1 MSPDRT
7 QDFLASLVHEL
18 CRLPRETEW
27 VEFKHNDAEPEEI
40 GEYISALA
48 NSAALVGKA
57 SAYLVWGVRDSDHAI
72 VGTTF
77 SPRAT
82 KVGNEELENWLLHL
96 LAPKIHFQF
105 FEVAVED
112 QPIVVLEIERAFRH
126 PVQFKSHEFVRV
138 GSYKKPLK
146 KHPEKE
152 RDLWR
157 IFDQTPFEA
166 GIAKEHACA
175 EDDAVHP
182 MVGCPQSR
190 PIHLMSSRRF
200 ESLRDRLFN
209 SSCKWPILYEYPY
222 LMGT

>member
-7 QDFLASLVHEL
+7 QDFPAGLLHEL
-18 CRLPRETEW
+18 CRLPRETKW

-57 SAYLVWGVRDSDHAI
+57 SAGMVWGVQDSDHAT
-72 VGTTF
+72 VGMAF
-77 SPRAT
+77 SPHAT
-82 KVGNEELENWLLHL
+82 KVGNEEL
-96 LAPKIHFQF
+96 KT
-105 FEVAVED
+105 
-112 QPIVVLEIERAFRH
+112 ERAFRH

-175 EDDAVHP
+175 QDDAVHP
-182 MVGCPQSR
+182 MMGWPQTR
-190 PIHLMSSRRF
+190 PIHLMSRRRF
-200 ESLRDRLFN
+200 EPLRGRLFN
-209 SSCKWPILYEYPY
+209 SACKWPILYRHPY

>member
-27 VEFKHNDAEPEEI
+27 VELKHNDAEPEEI

-57 SAYLVWGVRDSDHAI
+57 SAYLAWGVRDSDHAV

-77 SPRAT
+77 SPHAT
-82 KVGNEELENWLLHL
+82 KVGNEE
-96 LAPKIHFQF
+96 
-105 FEVAVED
+105 
-112 QPIVVLEIERAFRH
+112 LEIERAFRH

-175 EDDAVHP
+175 QDDAVHP
-182 MVGCPQSR
+182 MMGWPQTR
-190 PIHLMSSRRF
+190 PIHLMSRRRF
-200 ESLRDRLFN
+200 EPLRGRLFN
-209 SSCKWPILYEYPY
+209 SACKWPILHKHPN

>member
-7 QDFLASLVHEL
+7 QDFLASLVHEP

-27 VEFKHNDAEPEEI
+27 VELKHNDAEPEAI

-48 NSAALVGKA
+48 SSAALVGTA
-57 SAYLVWGVRDSDHAI
+57 SAYLVRGVRDSDHAI

-77 SPRAT
+77 SPHAA
-82 KVGNEELENWLLHL
+82 KVGNEELE
-96 LAPKIHFQF
+96 
-105 FEVAVED
+105 
-112 QPIVVLEIERAFRH
+112 IERAVRH
-126 PVQFKSHEFVRV
+126 PVQFKSHGFVRV

-152 RDLWR
+152 H
-157 IFDQTPFEA
+157 
-166 GIAKEHACA
+166 GCA

-182 MVGCPQSR
+182 MVGCTQSR

-200 ESLRDRLFN
+200 ESLRGRPFN
-209 SSCKWPILYEYPY
+209 SACKWPILH
-222 LMGT
+222 